1 MDLENFATAYRSPKR
16 VIDLA
21 QEGGRSEREKL
32 DRRRQTK
39 LIIPRSSRRTT
50 TVVYLVYRTYHQ
62 ALSTERFCP
71 VGQFATA
78 DTCLADIWKLLCF
91 GFGQQ

>member
-39 LIIPRSSRRTT
+39 LIIPRSSDVR
-50 TVVYLVYRTYHQ
+50 
-62 ALSTERFCP
+62 P
-71 VGQFATA
+71 P
-78 DTCLADIWKLLCF
+78 
-91 GFGQQ
+91 